1 MGIYLNP
8 SNVGFKETVASR
20 IYVDKSMLISELNKL
35 IGTSGKYVCVSRPRR
50 FGKTIATD
58 MMCAYYS
65 KGCDSREIFKDMKIS
80 KADNYEKYLNKLNFI
95 KIDVAS
101 EYQNAKDKLKMLDKL
116 TDKVKK
122 EFVNQFVDV
131 DFSVCESIADCMLEV
146 YVATGETF
154 VIILDEYDSLV
165 RMEIPKTLFDDYLMF
180 LNGLFKSDTLRL
192 AISLAYITG
201 ILPVVRDKVQSR
213 LNNFEE
219 YTILDARELAE
230 FIGFTDEEVSVL
242 CNKYQLNH
250 TECKNWYQGYHQYNF
265 EIYNP
270 ESVVQCIED
279 RRFAGHWN
287 RTSSYSVIV
296 DRLKDNF
303 DGMKDDVIKMVSG
316 ENVRVNVTRYMNTMT
331 DFRSKDDAF
340 TYLIHLGY
348 LAYDFVTGTCR
359 IPNKEVRMEWFNA
372 LEDDK
377 NYKVTDQIIKASEE
391 LLVQTLAL
399 NGKAVAEAL
408 DLSHINVTSNRN
420 YNNEDALA
428 SAIYLAFIDALN
440 YYTCIKEA
448 TAGKGFADLIYTPLH
463 PDGKYPPMII
473 ELKQNSTPS
482 NALQQIES
490 KEYFHAFDFYKGKVL
505 FVGINYDKDTKKHE
519 CEVKEWVKD

>member
-1 MGIYLNP
+1 MINIYLNP
-8 SNVGFKETVASR
+8 SNVGFKEILAAD
-20 IYVDKSMLISELNKL
+20 IYVDKTMMLSTLNNFIDKNK
-35 IGTSGKYVCVSRPRR
+35 KYICVSRPRR
-50 FGKTIATD
+50 FGKTIAAN
-58 MMCAYYS
+58 MLCAYYS
-65 KGCDSREIFKDMKIS
+65 KGCDSREIFDKLKIS

-95 KIDVAS
+95 KIDVAG
-101 EYQNAKDKLKMLDKL
+101 EYQTAKDKEKMLDKL
-116 TDKVKK
+116 TDFIKG
-122 EFVNQFVDV
+122 EFINQFPKV
-131 DFSVCESIADCMLEV
+131 DFSKAESIADCMLRV
-146 YVATGETF
+146 YTATGETF

-165 RMEIPKTLFDDYLMF
+165 RMEIPKHIFDDYLQF
-180 LNGLFKSDTLRL
+180 LNGLFKNDTLRP

-201 ILPVVRDKVQSR
+201 ILPVVRDKVQSK

-219 YTILDARELAE
+219 YTILDAKELAE

-242 CNKYQLNH
+242 CDKYNLNH
-250 TECKNWYQGYHQYNF
+250 AECKNWYQGYHQYNF

-270 ESVVQCIED
+270 ESVVKSISD

-296 DRLKDNF
+296 DRLKKNF
-303 DGMKDDVIKMVSG
+303 EGMKDDVIRMVAG

-331 DFRSKDDAF
+331 DFLSKDDAF

-377 NYKVTDQIIKASEE
+377 NYKVTDQIIKASEN

-428 SAIYLAFIDALN
+428 SAVYLAFIDALN
-440 YYTCIKEA
+440 YYTCTKEA

-463 PDGKYPPMII
+463 FDGKYPPMII

-482 NALQQIES
+482 NALKQIES
-490 KEYFHAFDFYKGKVL
+490 KEYFHAFDFYHGKVV
-505 FVGINYDKDTKKHE
+505 FVGINYDKDDKIHE
-519 CEVKEWVKD
+519 CEVKEWVK

>member
-1 MGIYLNP
+1 MNISLTPDNK
-8 SNVGFKETVASR
+8 GFKETLAKK
-20 IYVDKSMLISELNKL
+20 IYVDKTMLISELNKF
-35 IGTSGKYVCVSRPRR
+35 IDESNKYICVSRPRR
-50 FGKTIATD
+50 FGKTIATN
-58 MMCAYYS
+58 MLCAYYS
-65 KGCDSREIFKDMKIS
+65 KGCDSREMFSNLKIS
-80 KADNYEKYLNKLNFI
+80 KADNYEQYLNKLNFI
-95 KIDVAS
+95 MIDVAG
-101 EYQNAKDKLKMLDKL
+101 EYQTAKDKDNMLTEL
-116 TDKVKK
+116 HDKVRS
-122 EFVNQFVDV
+122 EFIEQFPTIKFD
-131 DFSVCESIADCMLEV
+131 DDDTIGNCILKV
-146 YVATGETF
+146 YAKTEETF
-154 VIILDEYDSLV
+154 VIVIDEYDNLV
-165 RMEIPKTLFDDYLMF
+165 RIQASQNLLSDYLSF
-180 LNGLFKSDTLRL
+180 LGGIFKSSTLSP
-192 AISLAYITG
+192 AISLAYVTG
-201 ILPVVRDKVQSR
+201 ILPVVRLKDQTK
-213 LNNFEE
+213 LNNIWE
-219 YTILDARELAE
+219 YTILEARELAE
-230 FIGFTDEEVSVL
+230 FIGFTDEEVTEL
-242 CNKYQLNH
+242 CDKYQISH

-270 ESVVQCIED
+270 ESVVKSIQD

-303 DGMKDDVIKMVSG
+303 EGMKDDVVRMISG
-316 ENVRVNVTRYMNTMT
+316 ENVKVNVTRYMNTMT
-331 DFRSKDDAF
+331 DFLNKDDAF

-348 LAYDFVTGTCR
+348 LAYDFVSGTCR

-377 NYKVTDQIIKASEE
+377 NSKVTDQIVKASEE
-391 LLVQTLAL
+391 LLIQTLAL

-440 YYTCIKEA
+440 YYTCTKEA

-482 NALQQIES
+482 NALKQIQS

-505 FVGINYDKDTKKHE
+505 FVGINYDKDAKTHE
-519 CEVKEWVKD
+519 CEVQEWVK